1 MTFLTVSVIAKPK
14 SKTDLCP
21 HLFQTESLWNLNW
34 PQIFDPLASASQ
46 VLKLQVHAHYCRPT
60 STITVFKSQVRSF
73 VELKS

>member
-46 VLKLQVHAHYCRPT
+46 VLKL
-60 STITVFKSQVRSF
+60 
-73 VELKS
+73 